1 MTKPMPFGQKLS
13 QEVIVEV
20 SFLFGRSFA
29 SETIK
34 HPSLDY
40 LKMVV
45 HIVAP
50 DLWEQ
55 IFHYSWLTYYI
66 PQYHELSSS
75 VERQTHC
82 LQRFWICNSTH
93 LA

>member
-1 MTKPMPFGQKLS
+1 MTKQMSFGQNLS
-13 QEVIVEV
+13 QEILVEV
-20 SFLFGRSFA
+20 NFLFGRSFA

-45 HIVAP
+45 HIVAR
-50 DLWEQ
+50 DLSEQ
-55 IFHYSWLTYYI
+55 IFHYSLLTFYI
-66 PQYHELSSS
+66 LQYHELSSS
-75 VERQTHC
+75 VGGQTHF
-82 LQRFWICNSTH
+82 LERFWICNSTH